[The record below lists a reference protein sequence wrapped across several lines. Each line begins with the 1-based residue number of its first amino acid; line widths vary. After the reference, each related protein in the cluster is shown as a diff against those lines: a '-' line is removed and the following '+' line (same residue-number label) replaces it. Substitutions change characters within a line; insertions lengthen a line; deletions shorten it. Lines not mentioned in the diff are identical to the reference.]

1 MTAII
6 IGYCFCS
13 RIIRAVE
20 EVGEGGGW
28 RREMTH
34 FNLFWNKQVIT
45 SEKDHAALAGVA
57 QWIER
62 QPANQKVP
70 GSIPSQGTCLGCG
83 PGPQLGTLER

>member
-1 MTAII
+1 MILTLTDREQADR
-6 IGYCFCS
+6 S
-13 RIIRAVE
+13 
-20 EVGEGGGW
+20 GEGRGW

-70 GSIPSQGTCLGCG
+70 GSIPSQGICLGCRS
-83 PGPQLGTLER
+83 GPQWNV